1 MLKKTCESVLEKLCE
16 EKVLQLKEYGKAK
29 IYLANQENF
38 PETKPEQ
45 LTGLDNEIKANK
57 EKVDALQAKLK

>member
-1 MLKKTCESVLEKLCE
+1 MLDSLCE

-38 PETKPEQ
+38 PVTKPDQ
-45 LTGLDNEIKANK
+45 LTEIDNRIKLNK
-57 EKVDALQAKLK
+57 DTIDSLQVKIKSLTS